1 MAAFITKKK
10 SVLIFFCALLAA
22 AAAAALLNYLLKGP
36 KLGPHYDFLMSR
48 RAPPRIDRSLLLV
61 DTEDIIEPGSAV
73 QLILTLI
80 EMDAAALVIE
90 SPVLSFSSGRGD
102 GGEILYRFDEEFALL
117 GRNIQNLFEAI
128 RIGSVPPSESD
139 RYVAELVELANRGK
153 ERLTLA
159 LVHHDEAGMAR
170 MERASAAFGKTFK
183 AGDLRLPNP
192 VDSPWYSRPRPDWD
206 GRVRRIAPVL
216 PGGEE
221 HVVYAALKGRF
232 EDSQISASR
241 GTPVRI
247 SLGRAEGVSSPPVP
261 IPLDVNGAIL
271 FEWPWKG
278 EAFQRLPLDFFRQ
291 YGEADLNLQRLLKE
305 ADSLGI
311 YSKIP
316 PENSP
321 LYLSEYAL
329 SLREDLFAGRAGT
342 GKAEQDA
349 GGGGGQTDAG
359 EEGKADWLRAREQYF
374 SHLEEFLAGPW
385 ETGLVRGY
393 EELIASE
400 GLGEE
405 GIARIT
411 ALRDELIGVFGK
423 LRAAW
428 EELRDMRSFLRGTLD
443 SSFVILGPGREFQTP
458 PAEPAFPLPRS
469 LFPGSPVFSGPEASL
484 VLANSLLTGGAV
496 RPGESRRVLPAA
508 FLATLPLILIL
519 LRFGPW
525 GALAAGCIL
534 SALTG
539 AAFSWSFVVL
549 GYWIDP
555 LIPLG
560 ASLAAVLTV
569 FSLSLVVVSRGAQRF
584 RLAYGPYVN
593 KICLQHLIRAGRPSL
608 SGGISV
614 KAAVITVRETGL
626 LSREDR
632 VEPKAG
638 AAAVKAFRETAA
650 QVFKKA
656 GAVIIGCDGD
666 TVQACFGS
674 PLERIGAGPSQD
686 PYAHYSRTPAVQ
698 AVECIADIRANVPKA
713 ASWRFGV
720 DTGEC
725 AFGYM
730 PVSGYSAFG
739 RPVVR
744 SRILSG
750 LTGPY
755 KSQTIIS
762 EPVNGELRDIPV
774 RKLNVL
780 KERNGAGEAF
790 YRLLLR

>member
-1 MAAFITKKK
+1 MAAFITRKK
-10 SVLIFFCALLAA
+10 SVLVFLCALLSAA
-22 AAAAALLNYLLKGP
+22 AAAVLLNYLLRGP
-36 KLGPHYDFLMSR
+36 KLGPHYDFLVNM
-48 RAPPRIDRSLLLV
+48 RALPPIDRSLLLV
-61 DTEDIIEPGSAV
+61 DTEDIIEPGSAI

-90 SPVLSFSSGRGD
+90 SPVLSFSSGREG

-159 LVHHDEAGMAR
+159 LVQHDEAGMAR
-170 MERASAAFGKTFK
+170 MERAAAAFGKTLQ
-183 AGDLRLPNP
+183 AGDLRLPTP

-206 GRVRRIAPVL
+206 GRIRRIAPML

-221 HVVYAALKGRF
+221 HVVYAALKDRF
-232 EDSQISASR
+232 GDSQISIAKGSLAQ
-241 GTPVRI
+241 TP
-247 SLGRAEGVSSPPVP
+247 LGKAERVS
-261 IPLDVNGAIL
+261 IPLDINGAIL
-271 FEWPWKG
+271 FEWPGKG

-291 YGEADLNLQRLLKE
+291 YGEADMNLQRLLKE

-329 SLREDLFAGRAGT
+329 AMREEFLADRAGSGGSGEGET
-342 GKAEQDA
+342 EGEIGRERA
-349 GGGGGQTDAG
+349 GGEA
-359 EEGKADWLRAREQYF
+359 KADWIRAREEYF
-374 SHLEEFLAGPW
+374 SRLEEFLEGPS
-385 ETGLVRGY
+385 ETSLVRGY

-400 GLGEE
+400 DLGEE
-405 GIARIT
+405 GLTRIT
-411 ALRDELIGVFGK
+411 ALRDELIDAFGK
-423 LRAAW
+423 LRTAW
-428 EELRDMRSFLRGTLD
+428 EEFRNMRSFLRGSLA
-443 SSFVILGPGREFQTP
+443 SSFVILGPGQEFQAP
-458 PAEPAFPLPRS
+458 SREPLPLLRGI
-469 LFPGSPVFSGPEASL
+469 FPERPALSGPETSL
-484 VLANSLLTGGAV
+484 VLANSLLTGRAI
-496 RPGESRRVLPAA
+496 RPEESLRILLAA
-508 FLATLPLILIL
+508 FLAALPVILIILPL
-519 LRFGPW
+519 GPW
-525 GALAAGCIL
+525 GGLVLGCIL
-534 SALTG
+534 SALIG
-539 AAFSWSFVVL
+539 AGFSWSFILL
-549 GYWIDP
+549 GHWIDP

-569 FSLSLVVVSRGAQRF
+569 FSLSLVVVSRGARRF

-593 KICLQHLIRAGRPSL
+593 KSCLKHLISAGKPAIP
-608 SGGISV
+608 GQISV
-614 KAAVITVRETGL
+614 KAAVITIRETGL

-632 VEPKAG
+632 TRPLAG
-638 AAAVKAFRETAA
+638 AAVVKEFRETAV
-650 QVFKKA
+650 QLVKKA
-656 GAVIIGCDGD
+656 GGVIIGCDGD
-666 TVQACFGS
+666 MVQACFGS
-674 PLERIGAGPSQD
+674 PLERIGAGPSLD
-686 PYAHYSRTPAVQ
+686 PYTRYSRTPAIR
-698 AVECIADIRANVPKA
+698 AVEFIADIRTLPKV
-713 ASWRFGV
+713 ASWHFGI

-750 LTGPY
+750 LTSRY
-755 KSQTIIS
+755 KTQTIIS
-762 EPVNGELRDIPV
+762 ESVNGELRDMPV
-774 RKLNVL
+774 RKLDVL
-780 KERNGAGEAF
+780 KEQDGSEGEAF

>member
-10 SVLIFFCALLAA
+10 SVLIFLCALLAGA
-22 AAAAALLNYLLKGP
+22 AAAMLLNSLLKGP

-48 RAPPRIDRSLLLV
+48 RVPPRIDRSLLLV

-90 SPVLSFSSGRGD
+90 SPVLSFSSGREGE
-102 GGEILYRFDEEFALL
+102 GEIRYRFDEEFALL

-159 LVHHDEAGMAR
+159 LVQHDEAGMAR
-170 MERASAAFGKTFK
+170 MERAAAAFGKTLK

-216 PGGEE
+216 PDGEE
-221 HVVYAALKGRF
+221 HVVYAALKDHFKTDRF
-232 EDSQISASR
+232 KTE
-241 GTPVRI
+241 TV
-247 SLGRAEGVSSPPVP
+247 PVP
-261 IPLDVNGAIL
+261 LDLNGAVL
-271 FEWPWKG
+271 FEWPGKG

-329 SLREDLFAGRAGT
+329 AIRDELLADRAGT
-342 GKAEQDA
+342 GEAEPEEA
-349 GGGGGQTDAG
+349 EGGGAGQTGTGA
-359 EEGKADWLRAREQYF
+359 EAKADWLRAREEYF
-374 SHLEEFLAGPW
+374 SRLEEFLEGPS
-385 ETGLVRGY
+385 ETSLVRGY

-400 GLGEE
+400 DLGEE

-428 EELRDMRSFLRGTLD
+428 EELRDMRSFLRGTLA

-458 PAEPAFPLPRS
+458 STKPAFPLPQGVFSER
-469 LFPGSPVFSGPEASL
+469 PVLSGPETSL
-484 VLANSLLTGGAV
+484 VLANSLLTGEAV
-496 RPGESRRVLPAA
+496 QPGESRHVLPAA
-508 FLATLPLILIL
+508 FLAMLPVILIM

-525 GALAAGCIL
+525 GGLAAGCIF
-534 SALTG
+534 SAFIG
-539 AAFSWSFVVL
+539 AGFSWSFVIL

-560 ASLAAVLTV
+560 ASFAAVLTV
-569 FSLSLVVVSRGAQRF
+569 FSLSLVLASRGARRF

-593 KICLQHLIRAGRPSL
+593 KICLRHLIHTGRPSL
-608 SGGISV
+608 SERISV
-614 KAAVITVRETGL
+614 KAAVITIRETGL

-632 VEPKAG
+632 AEPLAG
-638 AAAVKAFRETAA
+638 AAAVKEFRETAA
-650 QVFKKA
+650 HTLKKA
-656 GAVIIGCDGD
+656 GAVIIGCNGD
-666 TVQACFGS
+666 LVQACFGS

-686 PYAHYSRTPAVQ
+686 PYAHYSRTPAVR
-698 AVECIADIRANVPKA
+698 AVECIADIAANMPKA
-713 ASWRFGV
+713 ASWHFGV

-725 AFGYM
+725 AFVYL

-750 LTGPY
+750 LTSRY
-755 KSQTIIS
+755 KSRTIIS
-762 EPVNGELRDIPV
+762 ESVNGELRDIPV
-774 RKLNVL
+774 RKLNML
-780 KERNGAGEAF
+780 KEQDGSAGEAF

>member
-10 SVLIFFCALLAA
+10 SVLIFFCALLVAA
-22 AAAAALLNYLLKGP
+22 AAAVLLNYLLRGP

-73 QLILTLI
+73 QLLLTLI
-80 EMDAAALVIE
+80 EMDAAALVVE
-90 SPVLSFSSGRGD
+90 SPVLSFSSGREGE
-102 GGEILYRFDEEFALL
+102 GEILYRFDEEFALL

-153 ERLTLA
+153 ERLTFA
-159 LVHHDEAGMAR
+159 LVQHDEAGMAR
-170 MERASAAFGKTFK
+170 MERAAAAFGKTFK
-183 AGDLRLPNP
+183 AGDLRLPSP

-221 HVVYAALKGRF
+221 HVVYAALKDRF
-232 EDSQISASR
+232 KDSQISLA
-241 GTPVRI
+241 GGILAQTPP
-247 SLGRAEGVSSPPVP
+247 GKAERVF
-261 IPLDVNGAIL
+261 IPLDINGAIL
-271 FEWPWKG
+271 FEWSGKG

-291 YGEADLNLQRLLKE
+291 YGEAEMNLQRLLRE
-305 ADSLGI
+305 ADSLGA

-329 SLREDLFAGRAGT
+329 ALRDELFADRAGT
-342 GKAEQDA
+342 GEAEEEA
-349 GGGGGQTDAG
+349 EGGGTGQTKNG
-359 EEGKADWLRAREQYF
+359 VEGRADWLRAREEYF
-374 SHLEEFLAGPW
+374 SRLEEFLEGVS
-385 ETGLVRGY
+385 EFSLVMGY

-400 GLGEE
+400 DLGDE

-411 ALRDELIGVFGK
+411 DLRDDLIGLFGK

-428 EELRDMRSFLRGTLD
+428 EELRDMRSFLRGALT

-458 PAEPAFPLPRS
+458 SGESGFPFLQGV
-469 LFPGSPVFSGPEASL
+469 FPGRPVLSGPETSL
-484 VLANSLLTGGAV
+484 VLANSLLTGGAI
-496 RPGESRRVLPAA
+496 RPGESRRVIPAA
-508 FLATLPLILIL
+508 FLAALPVILIM

-534 SALTG
+534 SALIG
-539 AAFSWSFVVL
+539 AGFSWSFVLL

-560 ASLAAVLTV
+560 ASFAAVLTV
-569 FSLSLVVVSRGAQRF
+569 FSLSLVIVSRDARRF

-593 KICLQHLIRAGRPSL
+593 KSCLRSLIHAGRPSL
-608 SGGISV
+608 SEQISV
-614 KAAVITVRETGL
+614 KTAVITIRETGL

-632 VEPKAG
+632 VEPLAG
-638 AAAVKAFRETAA
+638 AAAVKEFRETATQA
-650 QVFKKA
+650 FKKT
-656 GAVIIGCDGD
+656 GGVIIGCDGD
-666 TVQACFGS
+666 MVQACFGS

-686 PYAHYSRTPAVQ
+686 PYSRYSRTPAVR
-698 AVECIADIRANVPKA
+698 AVEFIADIAANIPKA
-713 ASWRFGV
+713 ASWRFGI

-725 AFGYM
+725 AFSYM

-750 LTGPY
+750 LTSRY
-755 KSQTIIS
+755 RAQTIIS
-762 EPVNGELRDIPV
+762 ESVNGELRDIPV
-774 RKLNVL
+774 RKLDVL
-780 KERNGAGEAF
+780 KEQDGGEGEAF

>member
-10 SVLIFFCALLAA
+10 SVLIFLCALLAA
-22 AAAAALLNYLLKGP
+22 AAAAVLLDYLLRGP

-90 SPVLSFSSGRGD
+90 SPVLGFSSGREGE
-102 GGEILYRFDEEFALL
+102 GEILYRFDEEFALL

-128 RIGSVPPSESD
+128 RIGSVPPSEAD

-159 LVHHDEAGMAR
+159 LVQHDEAGMAR
-170 MERASAAFGKTFK
+170 MERAAAAFGKTLK
-183 AGDLRLPNP
+183 AGDLRLPGP

-206 GRVRRIAPVL
+206 GRIRRIAPVL

-221 HVVYAALKGRF
+221 HVVYAALKDRF
-232 EDSQISASR
+232 KDSPVSLAGEMSAL
-241 GTPVRI
+241 PEK
-247 SLGRAEGVSSPPVP
+247 AETIF

-271 FEWPWKG
+271 FEWSGKG
-278 EAFQRLPLDFFRQ
+278 EAFQRLPLDFFRR
-291 YGEADLNLQRLLKE
+291 YGEADMNLQRLLKE
-305 ADSLGI
+305 ADSLGA

-316 PENSP
+316 PEHSP

-329 SLREDLFAGRAGT
+329 ALREELFVDEAGT
-342 GKAEQDA
+342 GEGET
-349 GGGGGQTDAG
+349 GG
-359 EEGKADWLRAREQYF
+359 EGRADWLRAREEYF
-374 SHLEEFLAGPW
+374 NRLEEFLEGPS
-385 ETGLVRGY
+385 ETSLVRGY

-400 GLGEE
+400 DLGEE
-405 GIARIT
+405 GIARIS
-411 ALRDELIGVFGK
+411 ALRDDLTGLFGK

-428 EELRDMRSFLRGTLD
+428 EEFRDMRSFLRGALA
-443 SSFVILGPGREFQTP
+443 SSFVILGPGREFQATP
-458 PAEPAFPLPRS
+458 GESGFPLLRG
-469 LFPGSPVFSGPEASL
+469 LFPGRPLLSGPETSL
-484 VLANSLLTGGAV
+484 LLANSLLSGRAI
-496 RPGESRRVLPAA
+496 RPGESRRV
-508 FLATLPLILIL
+508 FLAVFLAVLPVILITL
-519 LRFGPW
+519 GLGPW
-525 GALAAGCIL
+525 GGLAAGCIL
-534 SALTG
+534 SALVG
-539 AAFSWSFVVL
+539 AGFSWSFIL
-549 GYWIDP
+549 LAYWIDP

-569 FSLSLVVVSRGAQRF
+569 FSLSLVAARRGARRF

-593 KICLQHLIRAGRPSL
+593 KSCLKNLISAGRPSL
-608 SGGISV
+608 SEGIS
-614 KAAVITVRETGL
+614 ARTAVITVRETGL

-632 VEPKAG
+632 AEPLAG
-638 AAAVKAFRETAA
+638 AAAVKEFRETAA
-650 QVFKKA
+650 QAFKKA
-656 GAVIIGCDGD
+656 GGVIIGCDGD
-666 TVQACFGS
+666 LVQACFGS
-674 PLERIGAGPSQD
+674 PLERIGAGPSRD
-686 PYAHYSRTPAVQ
+686 PYAPYSRTPAIR
-698 AVECIADIRANVPKA
+698 AVEFIADITARLPKA

-750 LTGPY
+750 LTGRY
-755 KSQTIIS
+755 KTRTIIS
-762 EPVNGELRDIPV
+762 ESVNGELRDIPV
-774 RKLNVL
+774 RKLDVL
-780 KERNGAGEAF
+780 KDQDGGEGEAF

>member
-1 MAAFITKKK
+1 MSAFITGKK
-10 SVLIFFCALLAA
+10 SVLMFVCALLAA
-22 AAAAALLNYLLKGP
+22 AAAAVLLNYLLRGP

-48 RAPPRIDRSLLLV
+48 RTPPRIDRSLLLV

-90 SPVLSFSSGRGD
+90 SPVLSFSSGREGE
-102 GGEILYRFDEEFALL
+102 GEILYRFDEEFALL

-159 LVHHDEAGMAR
+159 LIQHDEAGMAR
-170 MERASAAFGKTFK
+170 MERAAAVFGKTLK
-183 AGDLRLPNP
+183 AGDLRLPTP
-192 VDSPWYSRPRPDWD
+192 EDSPWYSRPRPDWD

-216 PGGEE
+216 PEGGE
-221 HVVYAALKGRF
+221 HVVYAALGKT
-232 EDSQISASR
+232 
-241 GTPVRI
+241 GT
-247 SLGRAEGVSSPPVP
+247 A

-271 FEWPWKG
+271 FEWPGKG
-278 EAFQRLPLDFFRQ
+278 EPFRRFPMDFFRE

-311 YSKIP
+311 YSEIP

-329 SLREDLFAGRAGT
+329 AMRDEFLTERAESGGDGT
-342 GKAEQDA
+342 G
-349 GGGGGQTDAG
+349 GR
-359 EEGKADWLRAREQYF
+359 GKEDWIRARKEYF
-374 SHLEEFLAGPW
+374 RSLEEFLAGPS
-385 ETGLVRGY
+385 ETSLVRGY

-400 GLGEE
+400 ELGE
-405 GIARIT
+405 GGADRIS
-411 ALRDELIGVFGK
+411 ALRDELIAVFGK
-423 LRAAW
+423 LRGAW
-428 EELRDMRSFLRGTLD
+428 EDFRDMRSFLGETLA
-443 SSFVILGPGREFQTP
+443 SSFVIMGPGQEFASPQGLP
-458 PAEPAFPLPRS
+458 FPR
-469 LFPGSPVFSGPEASL
+469 GVFSERPVLSSPETSL
-484 VLANSLLTGGAV
+484 VLANTLLTGQAI
-496 RPGESRRVLPAA
+496 RPGESGRILFAA
-508 FLATLPLILIL
+508 FLASLPVILII
-519 LRFGPW
+519 LRLGPW
-525 GALAAGCIL
+525 WGLAAGSLL

-539 AAFSWSFVVL
+539 AGFSWSFIIL

-560 ASLAAVLTV
+560 ASFAGVLTV
-569 FSLSLVVVSRGAQRF
+569 FSLSLVAVSRGARRF
-584 RLAYGPYVN
+584 RLAYGPYVSKN
-593 KICLQHLIRAGRPSL
+593 CLRHLIRAGRPSIPEQ
-608 SGGISV
+608 ISV
-614 KAAVITVRETGL
+614 KAAVIAIRETGL

-632 VEPKAG
+632 TGALAG
-638 AAAVKAFRETAA
+638 AGAVKKFREAA
-650 QVFKKA
+650 AGAVKKA
-656 GAVIIGCDGD
+656 GGVIIGCDGD
-666 TVQACFGS
+666 MVQVCFGS

-686 PYAHYSRTPAVQ
+686 PYARYTRTPAAR
-698 AVECIADIRANVPKA
+698 AVEFIADIESKA
-713 ASWRFGV
+713 ASWRFGI

-725 AFGYM
+725 AFSYM

-750 LTGPY
+750 LTSRY
-755 KSQTIIS
+755 KARIIIS
-762 EPVNGELRDIPV
+762 ESVNGELKDIPV

-780 KERNGAGEAF
+780 KEGDGSAGEAF
-790 YRLLLR
+790 YQFFSR